1 MTLIIGI
8 NDIKINEKY
17 MQQLNKLIVEDFNDV
32 FDENDLASSN
42 AKKEYDFVLKYDNI
56 SDEFSNDYITIHNE
70 LAYE

>member
-8 NDIKINEKY
+8 NDVKINEKY

-42 AKKEYDFVLKYDNI
+42 AKKEYDFVLKYDDI